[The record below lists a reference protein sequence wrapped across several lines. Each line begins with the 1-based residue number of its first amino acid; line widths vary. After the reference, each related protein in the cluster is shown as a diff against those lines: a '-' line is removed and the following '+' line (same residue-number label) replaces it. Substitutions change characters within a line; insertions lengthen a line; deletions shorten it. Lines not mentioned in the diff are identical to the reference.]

1 MTLQSAYVSI
11 KNSLMAS
18 YASSYREEV
27 GYWLQNLIAARS
39 LQLTRLYAAIHRYK
53 LENPE
58 LNLNS
63 REAIIH
69 LLHAHSGVV
78 FLSLENI
85 PASLALKLLG
95 PCLAS
100 QPVAS
105 ASSEFL
111 KSEQSMNQWIDGNRE
126 LIAESHEAGEGL
138 PELSWND
145 LPNEL
150 FPGLKGS

>member
-1 MTLQSAYVSI
+1 
-11 KNSLMAS
+11 MAS
-18 YASSYREEV
+18 YANTYREEV

-39 LQLTRLYAAIHRYK
+39 IQLTRLYAVTRQYK
-53 LENPE
+53 IENPE

-78 FLSLENI
+78 FLSRKYSRFSCSET
-85 PASLALKLLG
+85 PG

-100 QPVAS
+100 QQVA
-105 ASSEFL
+105 ASDGFL
-111 KSEQSMNQWIDGNRE
+111 KSEESMNQWIDGNRE
-126 LIAESHEAGEGL
+126 LIAESHEVGEGL
-138 PELSWND
+138 PELSWNN

-150 FPGLKGS
+150 FPGLKGK

>member
-11 KNSLMAS
+11 KKSLMAS
-18 YASSYREEV
+18 YTNTYREEV

-39 LQLTRLYAAIHRYK
+39 IQLTRLYATIRQYK

-69 LLHAHSGVV
+69 LLHTHSGVV

-100 QPVAS
+100 QQVVTS
-105 ASSEFL
+105 DEFL
-111 KSEQSMNQWIDGNRE
+111 KSEESMNQWIDGNRE

-150 FPGLKGS
+150 FPGLKGK